1 MGKLRLLPIVS
12 ATAVILLVIKVSYL
26 ILGPDTALTDDRT
39 KSVLK
44 EDIPGQIQQKH
55 ASAMMV
61 EKSPVEQ
68 VTPETQIITGA
79 ADKKQDD
86 GNSNMIS
93 GPQFSSTKS
102 EFAILQ
108 SLSKRRKKL
117 DEREKQLILQ
127 RNLLKAAESRLERR
141 IAEIKRMENRIS
153 ANEKNKK
160 SGEAERYRKLVEM
173 YSKMKPSD
181 AAKIFNRLDLD
192 VLAGLVQHMNSRSMA
207 AILSSMDPAKAERLT
222 LKIANQGLG
231 GGMNTKSLP
240 KINTKRK

>member
-1 MGKLRLLPIVS
+1 MGKLRLLPVVS
-12 ATAVILLVIKVSYL
+12 VTAVILLIMKISYL
-26 ILGPDTALTDDRT
+26 VIGADTALTDSSKGKVQT
-39 KSVLK
+39 
-44 EDIPGQIQQKH
+44 H
-55 ASAMMV
+55 ASAQIPENKPF
-61 EKSPVEQ
+61 EK
-68 VTPETQIITGA
+68 VTPNTQIITGA
-79 ADKKQDD
+79 ADKNKDKDD
-86 GNSNMIS
+86 NSKIIS

-117 DEREKQLILQ
+117 DEREKQLMLQ
-127 RNLLKAAESRLERR
+127 RNLLKAAESRLEAR
-141 IAEIKRMENRIS
+141 IAQIKRMEGRIS
-153 ANEKNKK
+153 ANEKNKQ
-160 SGEAERYRKLVEM
+160 SNEAERYRKLVEM

-181 AAKIFNRLDLD
+181 AAKIFNRLDLN

-231 GGMNTKSLP
+231 GGMDTKSLP